1 VSKLQI
7 QTLDKNCKTFGI
19 NEIPMNDIRQGIV
32 HVVGP
37 EQGATLPGMSIVCGD
52 SHTSTH
58 GALGALAFG
67 IGTSEVEHVLATGCE
82 SPQTML
88 IPGSVAPC
96 SGPTTCTMP

>member
-37 EQGATLPGMSIVCGD
+37 EQGANMFV
-52 SHTSTH
+52 
-58 GALGALAFG
+58 
-67 IGTSEVEHVLATGCE
+67 
-82 SPQTML
+82 
-88 IPGSVAPC
+88 
-96 SGPTTCTMP
+96 